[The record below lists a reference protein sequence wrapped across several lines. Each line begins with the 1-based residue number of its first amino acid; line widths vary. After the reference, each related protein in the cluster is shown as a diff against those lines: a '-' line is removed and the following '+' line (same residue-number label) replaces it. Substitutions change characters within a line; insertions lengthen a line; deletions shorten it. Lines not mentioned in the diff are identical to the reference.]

1 MSRIASGMKRRLS
14 EERGGERKRFLWA
27 LFVALFFHAG
37 VLALLMMP
45 MKRSDLPV
53 RVVNVSLVSGLP
65 VSDEPAGGG
74 EPDNE
79 QPLPLVEPEPVSAP
93 KPEPQPEPKP
103 EPQPEPEP
111 EPLPEPEPEAPQPV
125 ATPEPVQPEPKA
137 DAPVSIPDEPTPPRQ
152 EKPELPV
159 TPEPAPLPD
168 PEAGLQS
175 ALERLRSQVSGS
187 QPTELERK
195 LARLQKKVNESGP
208 PSNLYR
214 RSGRG
219 SGGGGMPPL
228 TPYDSYLSTAV
239 GIITRNWSFS
249 ASLLRETGVVE
260 AYVAITVGI
269 DGSIQDIT
277 FDRPS
282 VSGYFNQTVTKAL
295 ERSSPLPVVPPDV
308 SIRPMRIGLIF
319 TPGGIE

>member
-1 MSRIASGMKRRLS
+1 MSRTASGMKRRLG
-14 EERGGERKRFLWA
+14 EERGGEQKRFLTA

-45 MKRSDLPV
+45 MKGREFPA
-53 RVVNVSLVSGLP
+53 RIVNVSLVSGLP
-65 VSDEPAGGG
+65 VSEDLAGAAEPGDET
-74 EPDNE
+74 
-79 QPLPLVEPEPVSAP
+79 PLPAVEPEAVVEPVQ
-93 KPEPQPEPKP
+93 KPEPL
-103 EPQPEPEP
+103 PEPEP
-111 EPLPEPEPEAPQPV
+111 EPIAEPEPEAPQPV
-125 ATPEPVQPEPKA
+125 AVPEPVKPEPVA
-137 DAPVSIPDEPTPPRQ
+137 APVAIPEEPAPSRNETP
-152 EKPELPV
+152 EAPV
-159 TPEPAPLPD
+159 TPEPVPD
-168 PEAGLQS
+168 PDAGLQS
-175 ALERLRSQVSGS
+175 ALEKLRSKVTDSRPS
-187 QPTELERK
+187 DLERK
-195 LARLQKKVNESGP
+195 LARLQKKVEEAGP
-208 PSNLYR
+208 PSSLYR

-219 SGGGGMPPL
+219 NGGEGMPPL

-239 GIITRNWSFS
+239 GIITGNWSFS
-249 ASLLRETGVVE
+249 ASLIRETGVVE

>member
-14 EERGGERKRFLWA
+14 EERGGERKRFLKA

-45 MKRSDLPV
+45 MKGSEFPARI
-53 RVVNVSLVSGLP
+53 VNVTLVSGLP
-65 VSDEPAGGG
+65 VSEDLAGALEPGDET
-74 EPDNE
+74 
-79 QPLPLVEPEPVSAP
+79 PLPVVEPKPTFEAAE
-93 KPEPQPEPKP
+93 KPEPLA
-103 EPQPEPEP
+103 EP
-111 EPLPEPEPEAPQPV
+111 EPLPEPEPEVPQPV
-125 ATPEPVQPEPKA
+125 AVPEPVKPEPVA
-137 DAPVSIPDEPTPPRQ
+137 APVAIPEEPAPSRNETP
-152 EKPELPV
+152 EAPV
-159 TPEPAPLPD
+159 TPEPAPVPD
-168 PEAGLQS
+168 PDAGLQS
-175 ALERLRSQVSGS
+175 ALEKLRSKVTDSRPS
-187 QPTELERK
+187 DLERK
-195 LARLQKKVNESGP
+195 LARLQKKVEEAGP
-208 PSNLYR
+208 PSSLYR

-219 SGGGGMPPL
+219 NGG
-228 TPYDSYLSTAV
+228 YLSTAV
-239 GIITRNWSFS
+239 GIITSNWSFS
-249 ASLLRETGVVE
+249 TSLIREAGVVE

>member
-1 MSRIASGMKRRLS
+1 MKRRLS
-14 EERGGERKRFLWA
+14 EERGGERKRFLKA

-45 MKRSDLPV
+45 MKGSEFPARI
-53 RVVNVSLVSGLP
+53 VNVTLVSGLP
-65 VSDEPAGGG
+65 VSEDLAGSLEPG
-74 EPDNE
+74 NE
-79 QPLPLVEPEPVSAP
+79 TPLPVVEPEPTVEAAE
-93 KPEPQPEPKP
+93 KPEPLA
-103 EPQPEPEP
+103 EP
-111 EPLPEPEPEAPQPV
+111 EPLPEPEPEVPQPV
-125 ATPEPVQPEPKA
+125 AVPEPVKPEPVA
-137 DAPVSIPDEPTPPRQ
+137 EPVAIPEEPAPSRDETPVA
-152 EKPELPV
+152 PV
-159 TPEPAPLPD
+159 TPKPAPVPD
-168 PEAGLQS
+168 PDAGLQS
-175 ALERLRSQVSGS
+175 ALEKLRSKVTDSRPS
-187 QPTELERK
+187 DLERK
-195 LARLQKKVNESGP
+195 LARLQKKVEEAGP
-208 PSNLYR
+208 PSSLYR

-219 SGGGGMPPL
+219 NGGEGMPPL

-239 GIITRNWSFS
+239 GIITGNWSFS
-249 ASLLRETGVVE
+249 ASLIRETGVVE